1 MRHQVFGKKLNRDI
15 KERKALFKSLIIA
28 LISFGR
34 IRTSLAK
41 AKAVRRL
48 AEKLVTKAKEGSDI
62 AVRQISAFLTK
73 KEVINKLISE
83 ISPRF
88 RNTVGGYLRVR
99 RIGKRA
105 GDASEEVILEW
116 SVTEPKKLEEK
127 SVIKEKKKEV
137 KNSIKVRPS
146 KGVKK

>member
-15 KERKALFKSLIIA
+15 KERKALFKGLIIA

-41 AKAVRRL
+41 AKAVGRL
-48 AEKLVTKAKEGSDI
+48 AEKLVMKAKEGSDI
-62 AVRQISAFLTK
+62 AVRQVSSFLTK
-73 KEVINKLISE
+73 KESINKLISE

-88 RNTVGGYLRVR
+88 RNIVGGYLRVR

-105 GDASEEVILEW
+105 GDASEQVILEW
-116 SVTEPKKLEEK
+116 SVTEPKKPE
-127 SVIKEKKKEV
+127 EV
-137 KNSIKVRPS
+137 KSSIKVQSSR
-146 KGVKK
+146 GDKK